1 MVKNG
6 IHNLGLHGVIGS
18 RANRVIG
25 PGKHLSDLCCKG
37 TEVRFRACKTPVF
50 ASWFKLKRA
59 RKEFVWRYVISTR
72 RADGETIRRWGRRR
86 WRIEAFFKTMKFR
99 FGLDQFGQ
107 RTTRGAFRFIV
118 LGLLA
123 FMLAF
128 WEALETVADW
138 ALLDWGLVA
147 QDAADEFVPEI
158 QALEA
163 QRTLDRL
170 RPILAVRGIAC

>member
-1 MVKNG
+1 MSK
-6 IHNLGLHGVIGS
+6 
-18 RANRVIG
+18 
-25 PGKHLSDLCCKG
+25 
-37 TEVRFRACKTPVF
+37 
-50 ASWFKLKRA
+50 KLKRV
-59 RKEFVWRYVISTR
+59 RKEHVWRYVISTR
-72 RADGETIRRWGRRR
+72 HADGETIRRWGRRR
-86 WRIEAFFKTMKFR
+86 WRIEGFFKTMKFR

-138 ALLDWGLVA
+138 TLLDWGLVA
-147 QDAADEFVPEI
+147 CAAADELVPEI

-163 QRTLDRL
+163 QRTLHRL
-170 RPILAVRGIAC
+170 RPILEARGSTC

>member
-1 MVKNG
+1 MVKRSSVG
-6 IHNLGLHGVIGS
+6 DGGVG
-18 RANRVIG
+18 G
-25 PGKHLSDLCCKG
+25 
-37 TEVRFRACKTPVF
+37 
-50 ASWFKLKRA
+50 LKRPCPSGA
-59 RKEFVWRYVISTR
+59 FY
-72 RADGETIRRWGRRR
+72 GQ
-86 WRIEAFFKTMKFR
+86 EAFFKTMKFR

-107 RTTRGAFRFIV
+107 RTTRGAWRFIV

-128 WEALETVADW
+128 WAALETVADW

-163 QRTLDRL
+163 RRTLDRL
-170 RPILAVRGIAC
+170 RPILEARGSTF